1 MVAGRDQ
8 PRHGLAV
15 LGDDNSIGVCP
26 VEEGQA
32 LFLEFRGGDGFH
44 GHILQLVINYVH
56 FLERLPASKGGPMIK
71 HFLKPHP

>member
-56 FLERLPASKGGPMIK
+56 FLESNGKFNSAS
-71 HFLKPHP
+71 FARRVR